1 MLPPMRRLL
10 APLTLTLLVTTWS
23 TTTHA
28 EDIACARCREICRT
42 SAYPD
47 NDTPDMRSGRL
58 VHRSPEAKR
67 SFEEGVAADPGLGG
81 KSARVAVEAYKRAVM
96 QDPDNAPYR
105 NHLAAA
111 LLTTSQYQEAIYNL
125 EKAASLVPAE
135 PKYIVNLGYAWHRAG
150 DEQRAL
156 VHYMRALILDPRD
169 LRARL
174 FTGYALEI
182 LGMGSEATREF
193 RRVLLDDPGNPGAK
207 AGLAR
212 LGHQPAPIGAPPPA
226 FTAPPSPS
234 SSSPSSSSSS
244 SSSASVPPAPLE
256 PAPGNPRP

>member
-1 MLPPMRRLL
+1 MLSPMLRLC
-10 APLTLTLLVTTWS
+10 APLSLLFLM
-23 TTTHA
+23 TTTLPSTSRA

-58 VHRSPEAKR
+58 VHRSAEAR
-67 SFEEGVAADPGLGG
+67 RAFEEGVTADPGLGG
-81 KSARVAVEAYKRAVM
+81 ASARAAVEAYKRAVM
-96 QDPDNAPYR
+96 LDPDNAPYR

-125 EKAASLVPAE
+125 EKAASLAPTE

-174 FTGYALEI
+174 FTGYALEL

-193 RRVLLDDPGNPGAK
+193 RQVLLEDPDNVGAK

-212 LGHQPAPIGAPPPA
+212 LGGKPAPIGAPPPPMI
-226 FTAPPSPS
+226 TA
-234 SSSPSSSSSS
+234 PSSSSSS
-244 SSSASVPPAPLE
+244 SLPPPPPPLSAPAE
-256 PAPGNPRP
+256 NPRP

>member
-1 MLPPMRRLL
+1 MCRLL
-10 APLTLTLLVTTWS
+10 APLALILLVTTWS
-23 TTTHA
+23 TAPRA
-28 EDIACARCREICRT
+28 EDITCARCREICRT

-58 VHRSPEAKR
+58 VHRSPEAR
-67 SFEEGVAADPGLGG
+67 RAFEEGIAADPGLGG
-81 KSARVAVEAYKRAVM
+81 TSARVAVEAYKRAVM

-105 NHLAAA
+105 NHLGAA

-156 VHYMRALILDPRD
+156 VHYMRALIIDPSD

-174 FTGYALEI
+174 FVGYALEI

-193 RRVLLDDPGNPGAK
+193 RRVLLDDPDNPGAK
-207 AGLAR
+207 AGLVR
-212 LGHQPAPIGAPPPA
+212 LGLWHAPIGAPPPML
-226 FTAPPSPS
+226 TAPPSS
-234 SSSPSSSSSS
+234 SLPPPPLEL
-244 SSSASVPPAPLE
+244 SSA
-256 PAPGNPRP
+256 NRRP

>member
-1 MLPPMRRLL
+1 MLRLL
-10 APLTLTLLVTTWS
+10 APLSLSLLVTTTWS
-23 TTTHA
+23 RAARA

-58 VHRSPEAKR
+58 IHRSPEAR
-67 SFEEGVAADPGLGG
+67 RAFEEGVAADPGLGG
-81 KSARVAVEAYKRAVM
+81 TSARVAVEAYKRAVM

-174 FTGYALEI
+174 FAGYALEI

-193 RRVLLDDPGNPGAK
+193 RRVLLDDPDNAGAK

-212 LGHQPAPIGAPPPA
+212 LGHQPAPIGAPPPPM
-226 FTAPPSPS
+226 FTAPPSP
-234 SSSPSSSSSS
+234 PSSSSS
-244 SSSASVPPAPLE
+244 PPAPLSPLPSPSP
-256 PAPGNPRP
+256 PAGNPRP